1 MKEDWR
7 GREKK
12 SDLKKKKIML
22 TWKFMVVQWILNNFE
37 KSEMTSLI
45 VYMLEYGIQE
55 LQVQSYK

>member
-12 SDLKKKKIML
+12 SDLKK
-22 TWKFMVVQWILNNFE
+22 NNNADVE
-37 KSEMTSLI
+37 IYGCLMMTSLI
-45 VYMLEYGIQE
+45 VIMLEYGIQE

>member
-22 TWKFMVVQWILNNFE
+22 TWKFMVVRWILNNFE